1 MTATTVVHFEATTV
15 HVEDEPR
22 YRLYAACTAP
32 GELPDTHIFLH
43 EIIDNNNPMT
53 DVFTRVLQVPD
64 LDLDIGYK
72 ANRLQARSAGSAYW
86 RSPQM
91 VKHFPEVAVAVQA
104 KQVLRDEV
112 NRLIADYTSYTTQY
126 QTSGDDVA
134 FPTGDTATIATYTG
148 AYDTAEAA
156 YTAALAVY
164 TVALAGEKLAKAEY
178 DYVLAE
184 LDLRDD
190 LQSELNKIRTP
201 LGIYTYQVGLFAG
214 TTGNPSDCLWF
225 IQQVDT
231 LLAAYAAHGSGLTAP
246 ELAAINS
253 ARTAFFNYRA
263 NFVATTQPQGV
274 KCSDDLYAL
283 DVNNYYSETD
293 STLVTKR
300 NTYTAAIADT
310 STARATVYAS
320 YNAMESAYEAAKEV
334 CPSWIPDE
342 PLPPRPSI

>member
-43 EIIDNNNPMT
+43 EIIDSNNPMT

-72 ANRLQARSAGSAYW
+72 ANRLQAKSAGSAYW

-112 NRLIADYTSYTTQY
+112 NRLITDYVSYTTQY

-134 FPTGDTATIATYTG
+134 FPTGEASTIATYTG
-148 AYDTAEAA
+148 AYDSAFASYNT
-156 YTAALAVY
+156 ALAVY
-164 TVALAGEKLAKAEY
+164 TVALAGEQLAKTEY
-178 DYVLAE
+178 EAVVAE

-190 LQSELNKIRTP
+190 LNAELNKVRNP
-201 LGIYTYQVGLFAG
+201 LGTYTYQVGLFAG
-214 TTGNPSDCLWF
+214 VTGNPSDCLWF
-225 IQQVDT
+225 IQQVDL
-231 LLAAYAAHGSGLTAP
+231 LLAAYADHGGGHLTA
-246 ELAAINS
+246 EIAALTG
-253 ARTAFFNYRA
+253 ARTSFYNYRA
-263 NFVATTQPQGV
+263 NFVATTQTHGI

-283 DVNNYYSETD
+283 DVNNYYIETD
-293 STLVTKR
+293 STLITKR
-300 NTYTAAIADT
+300 NAYTAAQ
-310 STARATVYAS
+310 TARVTASNAVYTS